1 MARLRAID
9 AGKALASRLDGL
21 AQVAASVGGAAAL
34 TLDPTERHGFEYQSW
49 LGFSIFAAGV
59 RGEIGRGG
67 TYAIVRDGAEE
78 PAVGFS
84 LYVDPIVDAGVGGGE
99 RRRLFVPLG
108 SDPALAARLRA
119 EGWVTVAALDE
130 SDTAQAQLCTHTLEN
145 GDAEPVA

>member
-9 AGKALASRLDGL
+9 AGNALASRLDGL
-21 AQVAASVGGAAAL
+21 ARIAASVDGQAAL

-67 TYAIVRDGAEE
+67 TYTILHGDGREE

-84 LYVDPIVDAGVGGGE
+84 LFADPILDAGLRAGE
-99 RRRLFVPLG
+99 RRRLFLPFG
-108 SDPALAARLRA
+108 TPPDAGASLRA
-119 EGWVTVAALDE
+119 QGWVTVAALE
-130 SDTAQAQLCTHTLEN
+130 AEDTPKAQLCTHVL
-145 GDAEPVA
+145 GAEGPRAL